1 MLVLKYSTF
10 QYYSIQVIFILAFI
24 RHFNRDIKKKVFVRL
39 SEVIREN
46 IFYINN
52 SFIIIIPLGQR
63 KIFVNDS
70 LQFFI
75 TFRFNITLR
84 YFSTSSFISKF
95 ISKLIM
101 KKKLISICYMKRY
114 FSDIFVN
121 SFISCSRR

>member
-52 SFIIIIPLGQR
+52 SFIIIIPLGQH
-63 KIFVNDS
+63 KIFANDS

-101 KKKLISICYMKRY
+101 KKKTNKYLLYEKIFFRY
-114 FSDIFVN
+114 F
-121 SFISCSRR
+121 C